1 MPETVFP
8 PDTSS
13 LQSPKHKPFCPMPF
27 SAKPNS
33 ALLIVG
39 HGSTENP
46 DSSTPYFDH
55 ADEIRSRGVFA
66 EVHVCFWK
74 EEPSMREA
82 LYMIDSSEIY
92 IVPDFIS
99 EGYFTQDVIP
109 RELELDGHT
118 TIRDGK
124 TLHYCLP
131 VGVHPSMTALILRRA
146 KEVAPDADP
155 ADTTLIITGH
165 GTGLNQNS
173 TKAIKDQADL
183 IAASS
188 VGYALVTDAYM
199 EEQPLIADWDKLA
212 KTNNVV
218 VVPFFISDGLH
229 SFQDIP
235 VMLGLEKEV
244 GPAASQ
250 TDIFRHNPNKL
261 RGKNLY
267 YSSAIGT
274 EPLMADV
281 ILDQIADFDKKY
293 SPAPPEIGTTKNLA
307 YHLKKLVQSGIL
319 QIGQIQIQRDLCE
332 FTYLLHHMDD
342 EDLATQPAFG
352 GLDHHHGSG
361 DSRDISTYAEDG
373 EYRFTKGKTNLR
385 RGWIMTLDDE
395 QELLRALDQFYPG
408 CTALF
413 MKHKE
418 GMLPIE
424 NLREKLGR
432 QTGMYRYAGTISDKG
447 AQKLI
452 QKVCGPAHNCAKRIL
467 WKLDPETPLDDSE
480 ASRFNG
486 IPGGA
491 TEAHAIPLICRE
503 ACNHFVAECRKAAKA
518 EFDDK
523 PSSAVT

>member
-1 MPETVFP
+1 MLFTP
-8 PDTSS
+8 
-13 LQSPKHKPFCPMPF
+13 
-27 SAKPNS
+27 KPNS

-55 ADEIRSRGVFA
+55 AEEIRRRRLFG

-82 LYMIDSSEIY
+82 LYMIDAREVY

-99 EGYFTQDVIP
+99 EGYFTQEVIP
-109 RELELDGHT
+109 RELELEGPT

-131 VGVHPSMTALILRRA
+131 VGVHKSMTELILTRA
-146 KEVAPDADP
+146 REVAPQAAP
-155 ADTTLIITGH
+155 EDTTLIITGH

-173 TKAIKDQADL
+173 TKAIRDQVDL
-183 IAASS
+183 IAASGA
-188 VGYALVTDAYM
+188 GYKMVTDAYM
-199 EEQPLIADWDKLA
+199 EEQPFIAEWDKLSE
-212 KTNNVV
+212 TQNVV

-235 VMLGLEKEV
+235 VLLGIEPEV

-250 TDIFRHNPNKL
+250 TEVFRQNPHFL
-261 RGKNLY
+261 RGKTLY

-274 EPLMADV
+274 EPLLADV
-281 ILDQIADFDKKY
+281 ILDQITDFDEKY
-293 SPAPPEIGTTKNLA
+293 SPGPVAGANSGFLPSQ
-307 YHLKKLVQSGIL
+307 LKQILRSGVNR
-319 QIGQIQIQRDLCE
+319 IGQIYIYRDLCE
-332 FTYLLHHMDD
+332 FAYALFHVED

-352 GLDHHHGSG
+352 GLDHFTDAGKA
-361 DSRDISTYAEDG
+361 REISTYSEDG

-385 RGWIMTLDDE
+385 RGWILTLDTE
-395 QELLRALDQFYPG
+395 QDLLRALDQFYPA

-413 MKHKE
+413 IKHRDGE
-418 GMLPIE
+418 LSVQ
-424 NLREKLGR
+424 NLREKLAR
-432 QTGMYRYAGTISDKG
+432 QTGMYRYAGTISDAG
-447 AQKLI
+447 AQELVKQI
-452 QKVCGPAHNCAKRIL
+452 CGPAHQCAKRIL
-467 WKLDPETPLDDSE
+467 WRIDEQTPLEDSE

-486 IPGGA
+486 IPGDAERG
-491 TEAHAIPLICRE
+491 TAIPLLCRE

-518 EFDDK
+518 EFDK
-523 PSSAVT
+523 K

>member
-1 MPETVFP
+1 
-8 PDTSS
+8 
-13 LQSPKHKPFCPMPF
+13 MPF
-27 SAKPNS
+27 APKPTS

-55 ADEIRSRGVFA
+55 AEEIRKRGIFS

-82 LYMIDSSEIY
+82 LFMIDAPEVY

-109 RELELDGHT
+109 RELQLDGHT

-131 VGVHPSMTALILRRA
+131 VGVHPSMTGLILRRA
-146 KEVAPDADP
+146 KEIAPEADP

-183 IAASS
+183 IAASGA
-188 VGYALVTDAYM
+188 GYALVTDAYM
-199 EEQPLIADWDKLA
+199 EEQPFIADWDKMA
-212 KTNNVV
+212 DTGNVV

-235 VMLGLEKEV
+235 VLLGLEKEV

-250 TDIFRHNPNKL
+250 TDVFRHNPNKL

-281 ILDQIADFDKKY
+281 ILDQVSDFDKKH
-293 SPAPPEIGTTKNLA
+293 SPGTPKPASATTLPE
-307 YHLKKLVQSGIL
+307 HLGLLVRSGAR
-319 QIGQIQIQRDLCE
+319 QIGQIEIQRDLCE
-332 FTYLLHHMDD
+332 FPYALHHMDD

-352 GLDHHHGSG
+352 GLEHHRGPG
-361 DSRDISTYAEDG
+361 DAREISTYADDG
-373 EYRFTKGKTNLR
+373 EYRFTKGKTNLK

-395 QELLRALDQFYPG
+395 EELLRALDQFYPG

-413 MKHKE
+413 LRHKE
-418 GMLPIE
+418 GALPIE
-424 NLREKLGR
+424 NLRDKLAR
-432 QTGMYRYAGTISDKG
+432 QTGMYRYAGTISDAG

-452 QKVCGPAHNCAKRIL
+452 QKVCGPAHNCAKKIL
-467 WKLDPETPLDDSE
+467 WKLDEGTPLQDSE

-486 IPGGA
+486 IPGGK
-491 TEAHAIPLICRE
+491 TESEAIPLLCRE

-518 EFDDK
+518 EFDAK
-523 PSSAVT
+523 SIPAGS

>member
-1 MPETVFP
+1 
-8 PDTSS
+8 
-13 LQSPKHKPFCPMPF
+13 MPF
-27 SAKPNS
+27 TPKPNS

-46 DSSTPYFDH
+46 DSSTPYFEH
-55 ADEIRSRGVFA
+55 AEGIRRRNLFA

-82 LYMIDSSEIY
+82 LLMIDAAEVY

-109 RELELDGHT
+109 RELQLDGPT
-118 TIRDGK
+118 TVRDGK

-131 VGVHPSMTALILRRA
+131 VGVHPSMTGLILRRA

-173 TKAIKDQADL
+173 TKAIRDQADL
-183 IAASS
+183 IAASGA
-188 VGYALVTDAYM
+188 GYALVTDAYM
-199 EEQPLIADWDKLA
+199 EEQPFIADWDKMA
-212 KTNNVV
+212 ETSNVV

-235 VMLGLEKEV
+235 VMLGLEKEI

-250 TDIFRHNPNKL
+250 TDVFRHNPNRL

-281 ILDQIADFDKKY
+281 ILDQISDFDGKH
-293 SPAPPEIGTTKNLA
+293 SPAPPTALPDRSLA
-307 YHLKKLVQSGIL
+307 AILKELTRSGVH
-319 QIGQIQIQRDLCE
+319 QIGQISIHRDLCE
-332 FTYLLHHMDD
+332 YAYGLFHTAD
-342 EDLATQPAFG
+342 EDLATQPAYG
-352 GLDHHHGSG
+352 GLDQHFGAG
-361 DSRDISTYAEDG
+361 DARDISTYAEDG

-385 RGWIMTLDDE
+385 RGWVMLLE
-395 QELLRALDQFYPG
+395 NERELLLALDHFYPA

-413 MKHKE
+413 LKHRD
-418 GMLPIE
+418 GVLPVE
-424 NLREKLGR
+424 NLRDKLAR
-432 QTGMYRYAGTISDKG
+432 QTGMYRYAGSISDAG
-447 AQKLI
+447 AQELVR
-452 QKVCGPAHNCAKRIL
+452 KVCGPAHNCAKRIL
-467 WKLDPETPLDDSE
+467 WKLDADTPLDDSE

-486 IPGGA
+486 IPGGTA
-491 TEAHAIPLICRE
+491 ESEAIPLLCRE

-518 EFDDK
+518 EFDAK
-523 PSSAVT
+523 AAASAG